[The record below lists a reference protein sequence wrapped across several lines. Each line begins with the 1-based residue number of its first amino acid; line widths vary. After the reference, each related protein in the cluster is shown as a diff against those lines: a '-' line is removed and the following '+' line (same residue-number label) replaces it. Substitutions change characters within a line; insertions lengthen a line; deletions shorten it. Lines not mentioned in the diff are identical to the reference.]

1 MSDSNTDLHDTA
13 SQEARG
19 RGEDHVNLIVNGRP
33 RRVDDRVLAYE
44 EVVRLAFP
52 DAQFNENTVYT
63 VDYINGPRENR
74 EGSLVAGQQVHV
86 RSGMR
91 FNVTCTDKS

>member
-1 MSDSNTDLHDTA
+1 MSDSNPVPHDAA
-13 SQEARG
+13 SHEARG
-19 RGEDHVNLIVNGRP
+19 RDEDHINLIVNGRP
-33 RRVDDRVLAYE
+33 RRVDDRVLTYE
-44 EVVRLAFP
+44 QVVRLAFP
-52 DAQFNENTVYT
+52 EAQFNENTVYT